1 MTENKKL
8 PREKGILTPQISLY
22 HMELNATVGGASVVF
37 SGIKGV
43 VEVSDEFV
51 KIMTKNGTVSIS
63 GSRLEISVF
72 EYKTL
77 QIVGKIENI
86 SISKKDKTRRKYP

>member
-1 MTENKKL
+1 MTEKKKP
-8 PREKGILTPQISLY
+8 PREKMNAPLPISVYHLELDATTNGMSVIL
-22 HMELNATVGGASVVF
+22 
-37 SGIKGV
+37 SGIKGI
-43 VEVSDEFV
+43 VEVADESI
-51 KIMTKNGTVSIS
+51 KIMTASGTVTVMGTKLNIA
-63 GSRLEISVF
+63 VF